1 MRGLGTII
9 NVLAVVAGSGLGLA
23 LKSGLPERLRGVLTQ
38 ACGLAVLFIGIS
50 GAMAEMLTFS
60 DGGFST
66 QGSVMLTLSLVLGGL
81 AGEALD
87 IERRLDDL
95 GVALQK
101 RGAVGGGS
109 DFAIGFVTSSLVIC
123 VGAMAVVGS
132 IRDGLTGDSSMLVA
146 KAVLDFVLVLVFASS
161 FGLGVM
167 FSALPLGIY
176 QGALTVLA
184 AFTEPFLTDAMIS
197 GLSFVG
203 SVLIFGVGVN
213 LLRPG
218 SLRVG
223 NMLPALLVP
232 VIWELLKQLV

>member
-1 MRGLGTII
+1 
-9 NVLAVVAGSGLGLA
+9 
-23 LKSGLPERLRGVLTQ
+23 
-38 ACGLAVLFIGIS
+38 
-50 GAMAEMLTFS
+50 
-60 DGGFST
+60 
-66 QGSVMLTLSLVLGGL
+66 
-81 AGEALD
+81 
-87 IERRLDDL
+87 
-95 GVALQK
+95 
-101 RGAVGGGS
+101 
-109 DFAIGFVTSSLVIC
+109 
-123 VGAMAVVGS
+123 MAVVGS

-184 AFTEPFLTDAMIS
+184 AFIEPFLTDAMIS

>member
-1 MRGLGTII
+1 MVHSL
-9 NVLAVVAGSGLGLA
+9 
-23 LKSGLPERLRGVLTQ
+23 LK
-38 ACGLAVLFIGIS
+38 
-50 GAMAEMLTFS
+50 
-60 DGGFST
+60 
-66 QGSVMLTLSLVLGGL
+66 VMLTLSLVLGGL

-101 RGAVGGGS
+101 RVAVGGGS

-184 AFTEPFLTDAMIS
+184 AFIEPFLTDAMIS

-223 NMLPALLVP
+223 NMLPALLVA